1 MKKGLIVYLMG
12 SEPLPEHF
20 DLLAAGQSLGHP
32 ADQIELVSQDAG
44 FPTVEEAL
52 DFLANRGG
60 CGRIDLV
67 LAEVQER
74 GRLRPLSP
82 VTTVMRPA

>member
-1 MKKGLIVYLMG
+1 MKQGLIVYLMG

-20 DLLAAGQSLGHP
+20 DLWGAGQSLGHP

-44 FPTVEEAL
+44 FPTVEDAL
-52 DFLANRGG
+52 DFLANQGG
-60 CGRIDLV
+60 CSRIDLV
-67 LAEVQER
+67 LVEIQEQ

-82 VTTVMRPA
+82 VTTVMRLA